1 RYRFCAIVSRHVP
14 DWAVCGELN
23 EGLESI
29 HCVPQTNN
37 SMVIRKLRSG
47 KHYFITLF
55 VRDSVHGSTSS
66 YETLEVFPRRS
77 SENTTQEVK
86 KDEVAILSAYFYDS
100 MTPSSHTRIPRI
112 FLVIP
117 KSVVSNAPGGS
128 PGRHVHHGLSFL
140 VHFRSRAS
148 KTRGLN
154 NWYRSHLKR
163 IKHYLNIPS
172 ASTSNYK
179 EYLIMSPKCQLCIHV

>member
-1 RYRFCAIVSRHVP
+1 MRPVSGSRLARSYSSAVKVQPLHNAMLETGNLPAGKGSAFEYQFVVPPNATKSNKVSVRRWPEQGTKPSQSETHAGKVRSAI
-14 DWAVCGELN
+14 
-23 EGLESI
+23 
-29 HCVPQTNN
+29 
-37 SMVIRKLRSG
+37 
-47 KHYFITLF
+47 
-55 VRDSVHGSTSS
+55 
-66 YETLEVFPRRS
+66 
-77 SENTTQEVK
+77 
-86 KDEVAILSAYFYDS
+86 AILSAYFYDS